1 MRSMLIK
8 TWTIIFFMTV
18 NSSSEPRLF
27 ASGFEFPEG
36 PVWDCEKN
44 LLYCSNCYGDWL
56 ALVLEQKVNIFL
68 KASEKPFTFDRTNG
82 LALDTQGNLYACD
95 FGKGAILKIS
105 PLGESF
111 VLAAGYQGNPFHR
124 PNDLAFSPGGDLYF
138 TDPHSYSTENAD
150 GTVYKID
157 MKSHTPKPVA
167 IDLAFPNGIA
177 FSPEGQSAFICE
189 SAAHQVTRFRLNE
202 NGTLSDPRR
211 FVHMPGGD
219 PDGIA
224 FDKQGNLY
232 VAHFG
237 GGAVYQF
244 NPQGHLLRKIPMPG
258 AKPTNLA
265 FGGKHLKTLY
275 ITEVETQSIYALDVD
290 VPGLPLYHS
299 PAYKKER
306 DE

>member
-1 MRSMLIK
+1 MRSIIIK
-8 TWTIIFFMTV
+8 IWTIIFFMIV
-18 NSSSEPRLF
+18 NSFSEPRLYV
-27 ASGFEFPEG
+27 SGFEFPEG
-36 PVWDCEKN
+36 PAWDSQRN
-44 LLYCSNCYGDWL
+44 VLYCSNCYGDWL
-56 ALVLEQKVNIFL
+56 AIISEQKVNTFL

-82 LALDTQGNLYACD
+82 LALDIQGNLYACD
-95 FGKGAILKIS
+95 FGRGAILKIS

-124 PNDLAFSPGGDLYF
+124 PNDLAFSPRGDLYF
-138 TDPHSYSTENAD
+138 TDPHSYATENTD
-150 GTVYKID
+150 GTVYRID
-157 MKSHTPKPVA
+157 MKSQAPEPVA
-167 IDLAFPNGIA
+167 VNLAFPNGIA
-177 FSPEGQSAFICE
+177 FSPEGRFVFICE
-189 SAAHQVTRFRLNE
+189 SAAHKVTRFRLQD

-244 NPQGHLLRKIPMPG
+244 NPQGKLLRKIPMPG

-265 FGGKHLKTLY
+265 FGGDELKTLY

-290 VPGLPLYHS
+290 VPGFPLYHS
-299 PAYKKER
+299 PAYEKER